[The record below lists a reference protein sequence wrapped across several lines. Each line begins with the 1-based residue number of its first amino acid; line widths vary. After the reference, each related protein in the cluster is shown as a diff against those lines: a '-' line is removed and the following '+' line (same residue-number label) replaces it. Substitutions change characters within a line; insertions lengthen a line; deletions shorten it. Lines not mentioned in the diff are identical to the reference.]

1 MARTL
6 KMVDAHAHLGGCCV
20 FGITTTEEE
29 LIRRMD
35 ECEIDA
41 TIVQPYPGAKEA
53 VKAHDRIAELCAK
66 YPGRFFGLASLSPHG
81 NHDAYRREVER
92 CVKDLNFVGLKLHTI
107 GHGVNPTER
116 RRRFRVLHWTRSGN
130 SGDGPY
136 GSGRSV
142 CPSSTVHP
150 GGAEVPRP

>member
-6 KMVDAHAHLGGCCV
+6 KTVDAHAHLGGCCV

-53 VKAHDRIAELCAK
+53 VKAHDRIADLCAK
-66 YPGRFFGLASLSPHG
+66 YRVFLRACKSSPHG
-81 NHDAYRREVER
+81 DHVAYRREVER

-107 GHGVNPTER
+107 GHGVNPLSED
-116 RRRFRVLHWTRSGN
+116 
-130 SGDGPY
+130 GDF
-136 GSGRSV
+136 V
-142 CPSSTVHP
+142 FSTGHDL
-150 GGAEVPRP
+150 GIR